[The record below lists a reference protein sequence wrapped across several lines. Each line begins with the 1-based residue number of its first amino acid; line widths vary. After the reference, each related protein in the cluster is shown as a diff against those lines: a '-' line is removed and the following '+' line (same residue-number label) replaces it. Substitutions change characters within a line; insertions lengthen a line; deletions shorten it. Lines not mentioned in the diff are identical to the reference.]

1 VEHGQ
6 FTAKAQNS
14 TEIGQGNDRRL
25 EKESVIPQEIA
36 LELD

>member
-6 FTAKAQNS
+6 FTAKAQYS
-14 TEIGQGNDRRL
+14 IGSGQGNDRRL